1 MTTRVRFAAAADV
14 FEAFPR
20 LEHIVSRPGGAA
32 APLDY
37 ARELAASPR
46 PVAAL
51 AFLAHLLP
59 RRETVW
65 WGCQC
70 VATVM
75 GEVAK
80 DEAWQLAVRWV
91 RDPAEPAR
99 RAALE
104 YLSSNDAR
112 SPSYWLARAVGYSGG
127 SILAEDQPP
136 LAPAP
141 DACATAVN
149 AAIVLATAAQS
160 PPLIL
165 PWMRAC
171 AEAGDRFA
179 AGDDLRISPP
189 NVT

>member
-1 MTTRVRFAAAADV
+1 MTTRVRFADAADV

-20 LEHIVSRPGGAA
+20 LEHTVTRPTGAA
-32 APLDY
+32 EPLDY

-59 RRETVW
+59 RREAVW

-70 VATVM
+70 IAAVA
-75 GEVAK
+75 GEAAK

-104 YLSSNDAR
+104 ILSSSDAR
-112 SPSYWLARAVGYSGG
+112 SPSYWVARA
-127 SILAEDQPP
+127 
-136 LAPAP
+136 
-141 DACATAVN
+141 
-149 AAIVLATAAQS
+149 
-160 PPLIL
+160 
-165 PWMRAC
+165 
-171 AEAGDRFA
+171 
-179 AGDDLRISPP
+179 
-189 NVT
+189 